1 MIFQR
6 LLRLKLI
13 PLAKTSFLFLS
24 FFLLSSCFGPIKE
37 INYQIEDS
45 MDDEDVFISDPK
57 PLNEDFINQFDL
69 DVISTISL
77 DGESKRSLYISKFDN
92 FLIYPSY
99 DGKVSLV
106 DFHNK
111 IIIWTYK
118 HTSKI
123 TAGSSFGDN
132 KIYFVDY
139 DGYLVALSI
148 DGKLEWKSYV
158 GEVFSPPLNTSNG
171 VVVKDSNNKF
181 FSLNQIDGSLLWDY
195 KTPNSPLPLRS
206 WGELTLSDEIIYA
219 GISAGKVLALNSNNG
234 TLIWENTFSP
244 PKGVSEIERSN
255 DTSSKVLVDE
265 YAVYAVSSQG
275 NIASI
280 AKEDGVILWSRPMSS
295 YIGVDINDQSII
307 VTHNS
312 GSIYSLNK
320 ETKKINW
327 RNSDL
332 IGRDVSRPFIFD
344 KFVVVSD
351 YEGYLHFID
360 LNSGLIR
367 ARVKLADSNLLYPII
382 GEQPMEF
389 IVVTL
394 EGQVNV
400 VSIKNSL
407 LNDSQKNEE
416 ELKKQQNIENIESE
430 NDIKDNPETKED
442 SLIDTLIFWD

>member
-1 MIFQR
+1 
-6 LLRLKLI
+6 
-13 PLAKTSFLFLS
+13 
-24 FFLLSSCFGPIKE
+24 
-37 INYQIEDS
+37 
-45 MDDEDVFISDPK
+45 
-57 PLNEDFINQFDL
+57 
-69 DVISTISL
+69 
-77 DGESKRSLYISKFDN
+77 
-92 FLIYPSY
+92 
-99 DGKVSLV
+99 
-106 DFHNK
+106 
-111 IIIWTYK
+111 
-118 HTSKI
+118 
-123 TAGSSFGDN
+123 
-132 KIYFVDY
+132 
-139 DGYLVALSI
+139 
-148 DGKLEWKSYV
+148 
-158 GEVFSPPLNTSNG
+158 

-181 FSLNQIDGSLLWDY
+181 ISLNQIDGSILWDY
-195 KTPNSPLPLRS
+195 KTPNSPLPIRS
-206 WGELTLSDEIIYA
+206 WGELTLSNEIIYT
-219 GISAGKVLALNSNNG
+219 GISAGKLMALNSNNG

-295 YIGVDINDQSII
+295 YIGLDANEQNII

-332 IGRDVSRPFIFD
+332 MGRDVSRPFIFD

-389 IVVTL
+389 IVATL

-416 ELKKQQNIENIESE
+416 ELKKQQNIENIEYE

>member
-1 MIFQR
+1 
-6 LLRLKLI
+6 
-13 PLAKTSFLFLS
+13 
-24 FFLLSSCFGPIKE
+24 
-37 INYQIEDS
+37 

-69 DVISTISL
+69 DVISTLSL
-77 DGESKRSLYISKFDN
+77 GGESKRTLYITKFDN

-99 DGKVSLV
+99 DGQISLV
-106 DFHNK
+106 GLNNN

-123 TAGSSFGDN
+123 TAGTSFGDN

-158 GEVFSPPLNTSNG
+158 GEVFSPPLNTANG
-171 VVVKDSNNKF
+171 VVVKNSNNKF
-181 FSLNQIDGSLLWDY
+181 ISLSHTDGSLIWDY

-206 WGELTLSDEIIYA
+206 WAELTLSDEIIYA

-234 TLIWENTFSP
+234 TLIWENTFSS

-265 YAVYAVSSQG
+265 FAVYAVSSQG

-280 AKEDGVILWSRPMSS
+280 AKEDGAILWSRPMSS
-295 YIGVDINDQSII
+295 HIGIDTNEQNII

-332 IGRDVSRPFIFD
+332 TGRDVSRPFIFD
-344 KFVVVSD
+344 NFVVVSD
-351 YEGYLHFID
+351 YEGYLHIID
-360 LNSGLIR
+360 LNSGSIG
-367 ARVKLADSNLLYPII
+367 ARVKLADSNLMYPII
-382 GEQPMEF
+382 GKQPMEF

-394 EGQVNV
+394 EGQVNI
-400 VSIKNSL
+400 VSIKKIL
-407 LNDSQKNEE
+407 LYDNQKKEE
-416 ELKKQQNIENIESE
+416 DFKSQQNIENLETE
-430 NDIKDNPETKED
+430 NDIKNTPETKED

>member
-1 MIFQR
+1 
-6 LLRLKLI
+6 
-13 PLAKTSFLFLS
+13 
-24 FFLLSSCFGPIKE
+24 
-37 INYQIEDS
+37 
-45 MDDEDVFISDPK
+45 
-57 PLNEDFINQFDL
+57 
-69 DVISTISL
+69 
-77 DGESKRSLYISKFDN
+77 
-92 FLIYPSY
+92 
-99 DGKVSLV
+99 
-106 DFHNK
+106 
-111 IIIWTYK
+111 
-118 HTSKI
+118 
-123 TAGSSFGDN
+123 
-132 KIYFVDY
+132 
-139 DGYLVALSI
+139 
-148 DGKLEWKSYV
+148 
-158 GEVFSPPLNTSNG
+158 
-171 VVVKDSNNKF
+171 
-181 FSLNQIDGSLLWDY
+181 
-195 KTPNSPLPLRS
+195 
-206 WGELTLSDEIIYA
+206 
-219 GISAGKVLALNSNNG
+219 
-234 TLIWENTFSP
+234 
-244 PKGVSEIERSN
+244 
-255 DTSSKVLVDE
+255 
-265 YAVYAVSSQG
+265 
-275 NIASI
+275 
-280 AKEDGVILWSRPMSS
+280 MSS

-332 IGRDVSRPFIFD
+332 TGRDVSRPFIFD

-360 LNSGLIR
+360 LNSCLIR

-416 ELKKQQNIENIESE
+416 ELKKQQNIENIEYE